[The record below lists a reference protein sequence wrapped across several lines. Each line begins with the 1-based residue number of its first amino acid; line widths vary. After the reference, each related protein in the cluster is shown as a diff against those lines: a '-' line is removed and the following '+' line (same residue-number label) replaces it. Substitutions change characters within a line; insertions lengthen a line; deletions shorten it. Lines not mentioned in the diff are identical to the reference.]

1 MTDDYVGLELV
12 VGGAVDQAY
21 VVLTTVGQHT
31 RSSCEIFNGLA
42 WRFDVV
48 GDLTGILA
56 TRHQVLVGLFRHLW
70 HCSTPWLCSNTST
83 DRIYV
88 NVSLSV
94 MMRVRLHLTENFS
107 SGRSACKTTR
117 MVADLVGQ

>member
-31 RSSCEIFNGLA
+31 RSSCEIFDWLA
-42 WRFDVV
+42 WRFDIV

-70 HCSTPWLCSNTST
+70 HCSTPLLCSNSST
-83 DRIYV
+83 ERMAV
-88 NVSLSV
+88 NRVSSV
-94 MMRVRLHLTENFS
+94 ILASGLHLTEKFFI
-107 SGRSACKTTR
+107 RP
-117 MVADLVGQ
+117 VGL